1 MNEVFEIGPA
11 CPEDAADLLK
21 IHAAAVHQ
29 TAAPFYSQ
37 AIIHSWSRLLFTPER
52 VEKVRERWIED
63 PDLYTAVARQGDRP
77 VGFGLISNRSE
88 LGALYVHPDFG
99 RRGIGGGLIAA
110 LEQAARERGLLY
122 LTANAS
128 LNAKAFYQ
136 KQGFEVL
143 GPTTFRLTSGLE
155 MPCVKIRKDL
165 DWVRPENASS
175 Q

>member
-1 MNEVFEIGPA
+1 MNEVFKIGPA
-11 CPEDAADLLK
+11 HPDDAADLLK

-37 AIIHSWSRLLFTPER
+37 AIIHGWSRLSFTPER
-52 VEKVRERWIED
+52 VDKVRERWIED
-63 PDLYTAVARQGDRP
+63 PELYTVVARHGDRP

-99 RRGIGGGLIAA
+99 RRGIGGRLIAA
-110 LEQAARERGLLY
+110 LEQAALARGLSY

-143 GPTTFRLTSGLE
+143 GPATFRLASGLE
-155 MPCVKIRKDL
+155 MACVKIRKDL
-165 DWVRPENASS
+165 YLQKS
-175 Q
+175 QS